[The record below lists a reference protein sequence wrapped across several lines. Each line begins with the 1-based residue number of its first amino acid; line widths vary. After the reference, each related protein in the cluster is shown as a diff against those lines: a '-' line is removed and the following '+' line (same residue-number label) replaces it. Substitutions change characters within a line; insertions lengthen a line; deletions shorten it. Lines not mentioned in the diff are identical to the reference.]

1 MTVDEKMDPFKWFR
15 TLAWRLVFWWEVVFA
30 PDDFLFWISDVSSND
45 GLEFSKWSI
54 VGTIDFR
61 PSAWA
66 SVWTVGVAWTV
77 VWACD
82 GLIVAFHCAFIITL

>member
-30 PDDFLFWISDVSSND
+30 PDDFLFWISDVSSDD
-45 GLEFSKWSI
+45 GLEFSKWPI
-54 VGTIDFR
+54 VRTIDFR

-66 SVWTVGVAWTV
+66 SVRTVGVAWTV
-77 VWACD
+77 VRACD